1 MSKHPPSSKTRSI
14 DAAANPQPPQPKLP
28 HRLYA
33 VVKEGRLLG
42 AIKRRIKPMVIRLG
56 QSAMKHPLLK
66 RLALGGLNYMPGLKV
81 RLHRILWSEVNL
93 SPRGLRI
100 YTELKAAIE
109 AQSLAKTEQQLESR
123 A

>member
-1 MSKHPPSSKTRSI
+1 
-14 DAAANPQPPQPKLP
+14 
-28 HRLYA
+28 
-33 VVKEGRLLG
+33 
-42 AIKRRIKPMVIRLG
+42 MVIRLG